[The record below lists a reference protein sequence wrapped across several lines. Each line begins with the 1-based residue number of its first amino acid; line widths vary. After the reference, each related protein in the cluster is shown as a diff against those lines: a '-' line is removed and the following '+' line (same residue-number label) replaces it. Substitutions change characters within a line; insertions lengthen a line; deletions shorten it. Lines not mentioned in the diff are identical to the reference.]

1 MTIPTY
7 LPYVVMIGAIG
18 AIITILLGLRTAL
31 ANAGWSKHDRA
42 GAFRILADILISWFL
57 VALVLGLAD
66 AYKAAPDRIPTI
78 QYGIFIP
85 LVVGA
90 WLILRSPAVGR
101 IIDAVPQPWIVGV
114 QLYRALG
121 VIFLILYANHQM
133 PGLFALPA
141 GIGDV
146 TVGLLAPAVALAYAR
161 DARRNAGRVTTWN
174 IVGILDLVVA
184 ITTGFITSPSALFSY
199 EPPNALI
206 AIFPLVLIPVYLVPL
221 SLLLHLA
228 SLAKLHGW
236 LAYRSKTATASA

>member
-18 AIITILLGLRTAL
+18 AIGAILLGLSNAL
-31 ANAGWSKHDRA
+31 ANAGWSKHDRTA
-42 GAFRILADILISWFL
+42 AFRISAIILISWFS

-66 AYKAAPDRIPTI
+66 AYKAAPEHAPTI

-85 LVVGA
+85 ILIGA
-90 WLILRSPAVGR
+90 WLIWRSPAVGR

-121 VIFLILYANHQM
+121 AVFLILYATNKM

-146 TVGLLAPAVALAYAR
+146 AVGLLAPVVALAYAR
-161 DARRNAGRVTTWN
+161 DARRNVGRVTTWN
-174 IVGILDLVVA
+174 ILGILDLA
-184 ITTGFITSPSALFSY
+184 IASRPGLSRHLQHS
-199 EPPNALI
+199 
-206 AIFPLVLIPVYLVPL
+206 LVTIRRT
-221 SLLLHLA
+221 H
-228 SLAKLHGW
+228 
-236 LAYRSKTATASA
+236 